1 MKKIN
6 NYPRPQF
13 VRENWL
19 SLNGKWNFL
28 FDDEDTGERE
38 KYYNFFPESI
48 EIEVPFSY
56 ETKKSGIGDE
66 TVHKNVWY
74 QKNIN
79 ISEINK
85 NENIILHFEGSDYIT
100 KLWINGSYVGLNKGG
115 YHRFSFDITDYLVN
129 GENSFTIKV
138 EDSLSKEQPRGK
150 QRYKNKSWECLY
162 VQTTGIWKS
171 VWMERVPSKYFVS
184 SKITPVFDNGTVDIE
199 LITNIYEGFN
209 NYEIETDIL
218 FNNKV
223 VNSLKNKVENRHIK
237 YNMGICGD
245 KVHSIMVWS
254 PKQPNLYDIVYKL
267 YYNGTLVD
275 KVYSYFGVRKIE
287 IEKNKLLLNNEEL
300 YLKMV
305 LDQGYWEESHLTPPD
320 EEAIIKDIEIARKYG
335 FNGIRK
341 HQKTEDERFLYY
353 CDIKGMLVWGEMASC
368 YEFTDES
375 TENFTD
381 EWIKAVKQNYNHPSI
396 ITWVPINESWG
407 VPDIR
412 HDIKQQNYANSL
424 YYLTKSVD
432 DTRPV
437 ISNDGWEHTVS
448 DIITM
453 HDYKQNGE
461 LLYDTYN
468 DEGLSVINN
477 KSEYNGR
484 INFSAKAINMTASPL

>member
-150 QRYKNKSWECLY
+150 QR
-162 VQTTGIWKS
+162 
-171 VWMERVPSKYFVS
+171 
-184 SKITPVFDNGTVDIE
+184 
-199 LITNIYEGFN
+199 
-209 NYEIETDIL
+209 
-218 FNNKV
+218 
-223 VNSLKNKVENRHIK
+223 
-237 YNMGICGD
+237 
-245 KVHSIMVWS
+245 
-254 PKQPNLYDIVYKL
+254 
-267 YYNGTLVD
+267 
-275 KVYSYFGVRKIE
+275 
-287 IEKNKLLLNNEEL
+287 
-300 YLKMV
+300 
-305 LDQGYWEESHLTPPD
+305 
-320 EEAIIKDIEIARKYG
+320 
-335 FNGIRK
+335 
-341 HQKTEDERFLYY
+341 
-353 CDIKGMLVWGEMASC
+353 
-368 YEFTDES
+368 
-375 TENFTD
+375 
-381 EWIKAVKQNYNHPSI
+381 
-396 ITWVPINESWG
+396 
-407 VPDIR
+407 
-412 HDIKQQNYANSL
+412 
-424 YYLTKSVD
+424 
-432 DTRPV
+432 
-437 ISNDGWEHTVS
+437 
-448 DIITM
+448 
-453 HDYKQNGE
+453 
-461 LLYDTYN
+461 
-468 DEGLSVINN
+468 
-477 KSEYNGR
+477 
-484 INFSAKAINMTASPL
+484 